1 MAVPGS
7 EQNAAGEEA
16 GGAGLRDSVRIR
28 RDSLWGR
35 GYGDVDGEGWC
46 LGAFGG
52 ELLTMT
58 LVGDGGNRR
67 EERYRPPLDLGC
79 YVKRRAC
86 RRRWRRKAERCFSIS
101 GADGGGRDVVL
112 RL

>member
-1 MAVPGS
+1 M
-7 EQNAAGEEA
+7 
-16 GGAGLRDSVRIR
+16 RDSVRIR

-58 LVGDGGNRR
+58 LVGDGGTGGRSGTGRR
-67 EERYRPPLDLGC
+67 LTLG
-79 YVKRRAC
+79 V
-86 RRRWRRKAERCFSIS
+86 IS
-101 GADGGGRDVVL
+101 NVARVADGGGAKLNDVFHIGADGGGRDVVL